1 MLSLHEK
8 KILIALKDS
17 KKDSIE
23 NIAKKTEL
31 DEVAVM
37 RASLWLSSK
46 NMVKIEEKT
55 EKIVEITE
63 EGKNLSRELPEREL
77 LKKIGNGAFLDQLDL
92 KDGIALGWLKK
103 RNWAIIKKID
113 NRNFLEIT
121 EEGKN
126 FFNKKTEDERILEKL
141 QKSNMYIQE
150 IPENILKILRSRKA
164 VNIKEKIRR
173 DIILTEPGMKE
184 IEKGIVLKEE
194 ISQLT
199 PEIIIKQSWK
209 NAEFKKF
216 NIKTDVKDVYPGKKH
231 FVNQALEYVRS
242 IWIEMGFKEMKGPIV
257 DTQFWVFDALFQPQ
271 DHPARDMQDTFFLK
285 YPEEGKLPDKEL
297 VNRVKDMHE
306 NGIMEGWGYKWDE
319 KIAKKLILRT
329 HTTSLSAR
337 TLAKLSKDD
346 IPAKFFSVGKVFRNE
361 TLDWNHLAEFYQTD
375 GIVVDE
381 NANFRQLLGYL
392 KRYLVKMGFKKFRFR
407 PAYFPY
413 TEPSVEA
420 EVFHPQKKQWV
431 ELFGAGI
438 FRPEVVVPLLGED
451 IPVLAWGP
459 GPERIIREYW
469 NIVDLRDLYRNDLKQ
484 LRDLKLFFGG

>member
-113 NRNFLEIT
+113 NRNFLKIT

-126 FFNKKTEDERILEKL
+126 FLNKKTEDERILEKL

>member
-8 KILIALKDS
+8 KVLMALK
-17 KKDSIE
+17 E
-23 NIAKKTEL
+23 NKEESVENTAERAGL

-37 RASLWLSSK
+37 RAALWLSSK
-46 NMVKIEEKT
+46 SLIKIEEKT
-55 EKIVEITE
+55 EKIVKITD
-63 EGKNLSRELPEREL
+63 EGRKLSKKLPEREIL
-77 LKKIGNGAFLDQLDL
+77 RKIEKGIFLDQMHLEN
-92 KDGIALGWLKK
+92 GIALGWLKK
-103 RNWAIIKKID
+103 RNWAGIRRIE

-121 EEGKN
+121 GEGKN
-126 FFNKKTEDERILEKL
+126 FLNKKTEDEKILEKL
-141 QKSNMYIQE
+141 QKGKMSLPE
-150 IPENILKILRSRKA
+150 IPKNVLDILKSRKA
-164 VNIKEKIRR
+164 IVIKEKIKRN
-173 DIILTEPGMKE
+173 IILTDLGIQE
-184 IEKGIVLKEE
+184 IKKGIVLKEE
-194 ISQLT
+194 VSQLT

-216 NIKTDVKDVYPGKKH
+216 NIETDVKDIHPGKKH

-242 IWIEMGFKEMKGPIV
+242 IWIEMGFREMKGPIV

-285 YPEEGKLPDKEL
+285 YPEEGHLPRREL
-297 VNRVKDMHE
+297 VKSVKNMHE
-306 NGIMEGWGYKWDE
+306 NGIMEGWGYKWNED
-319 KIAKKLILRT
+319 IAKKLILRT

-337 TLAKLSKDD
+337 TLAELSKDD
-346 IPAKFFSVGKVFRNE
+346 IPAKFFSIGKVFRNE
-361 TLDWNHLAEFYQTD
+361 TLDWNHLAEFYQAD

-381 NANFRQLLGYL
+381 NASFRQLLGYL
-392 KRYLVKMGFKKFRFR
+392 KRYLVKMGFEKFRFR

-420 EVFHPQKKQWV
+420 EVFHPMKKQWV

-469 NIVDLRDLYRNDLKQ
+469 NIVDLRDLYKNDLKQ
-484 LRDLKLFFGG
+484 LRELKLFFKR

>member
-126 FFNKKTEDERILEKL
+126 FLNKKTEDERILEKL
-141 QKSNMYIQE
+141 QKSNMYIQD

-297 VNRVKDMHE
+297 VNRVKNMHE

>member
-126 FFNKKTEDERILEKL
+126 FLNKKTEDERILEKL

>member
-8 KILIALKDS
+8 KVLIALK
-17 KKDSIE
+17 E
-23 NIAKKTEL
+23 NKEESVENTAKRANL

-37 RASLWLSSK
+37 RAALWLSSK
-46 NMVKIEEKT
+46 NLIKIEEKI
-55 EKIVEITE
+55 ERIVKITDG
-63 EGKNLSRELPEREL
+63 GKKLSTTLPERDV
-77 LKKIGNGAFLDQLDL
+77 LKKIGKGIFLDELHL
-92 KDGIALGWLKK
+92 ESGIALGWLKK
-103 RNWAIIKKID
+103 RDWARIKKIK

-126 FFNKKTEDERILEKL
+126 FLNRKTEDEKILKNLEKDKMNL
-141 QKSNMYIQE
+141 QE
-150 IPENILKILRSRKA
+150 IPKNVLDILKSRKA
-164 VNIKEKIRR
+164 VEIKEKIKRTL
-173 DIILTEPGMKE
+173 ILTDLGIQEL
-184 IEKGIVLKEE
+184 EKGIVLKEE

-199 PEIIIKQSWK
+199 PEIIIKQLWK

-216 NIKTDVKDVYPGKKH
+216 NIKTDVKEIYPGKKH

-257 DTQFWVFDALFQPQ
+257 DTQFWIFDALFQPQ

-285 YPEEGKLPDKEL
+285 YPEENSLPEKEL
-297 VNRVKDMHE
+297 VKSVKNMHE
-306 NGIMEGWGYKWDE
+306 NGIMEGWGYEWDE
-319 KIAKKLILRT
+319 NIAKKLILRT

-337 TLAKLSKDD
+337 TLATLKKED
-346 IPAKFFSVGKVFRNE
+346 IPAKFFSIGKVFRNE

-381 NANFRQLLGYL
+381 NASFRQLFGYL

-420 EVFHPQKKQWV
+420 EVFHPTKKQWV

-469 NIVDLRDLYRNDLKQ
+469 DIVDLRDLYKNDLKQ
-484 LRDLKLFFGG
+484 LRELKLFFER

>member
-126 FFNKKTEDERILEKL
+126 FLNKKTEDERILEKL

-297 VNRVKDMHE
+297 VNRVKNMHE

>member
-8 KILIALKDS
+8 KVLTALK
-17 KKDSIE
+17 E
-23 NIAKKTEL
+23 NKEESVENTAKRANL

-37 RASLWLSSK
+37 RAALWLSSK
-46 NMVKIEEKT
+46 NLIKIKEKIERIA
-55 EKIVEITE
+55 KITDG
-63 EGKNLSRELPEREL
+63 GKKLSTTLPERDV
-77 LKKIGNGAFLDQLDL
+77 LKKSGKGIFLDELHL
-92 KDGIALGWLKK
+92 ENGIALGWLKK
-103 RNWAIIKKID
+103 RNWARIKKME
-113 NRNFLEIT
+113 NKNFLEIT

-126 FFNKKTEDERILEKL
+126 FLNRKTEDEKILKNLEKHAMNL
-141 QKSNMYIQE
+141 QE
-150 IPENILKILRSRKA
+150 IPKNVLDILKSRKA
-164 VNIKEKIRR
+164 VEIKEKIKRTL
-173 DIILTEPGMKE
+173 ILTDLGIQEL
-184 IEKGIVLKEE
+184 EKGIVLKEE

-216 NIKTDVKDVYPGKKH
+216 NIKTDVKEIYPGKKH

-285 YPEEGKLPDKEL
+285 YPEENPLPEKEL
-297 VNRVKDMHE
+297 VKSVKNMHE
-306 NGIMEGWGYKWDE
+306 NGIMEGWGYEWDE
-319 KIAKKLILRT
+319 NIAKKLILRT

-337 TLAKLSKDD
+337 TLAELSKED
-346 IPAKFFSVGKVFRNE
+346 IPSKFFSIGKVFRNE
-361 TLDWNHLAEFYQTD
+361 TLDWNHLAEFYQAD

-420 EVFHPQKKQWV
+420 EVFHPTKKQWV

-469 NIVDLRDLYRNDLKQ
+469 NIVDLRDLYKNDLKQ
-484 LRDLKLFFGG
+484 LRELKLFFGR

>member
-17 KKDSIE
+17 KKDSTE

-126 FFNKKTEDERILEKL
+126 FLNKKTEDERILEKL
-141 QKSNMYIQE
+141 QKSNMYIQD

-297 VNRVKDMHE
+297 VNRVKNMHE

>member
-113 NRNFLEIT
+113 NKNFLEIT

-126 FFNKKTEDERILEKL
+126 FLNKKTEDERILEKL

-173 DIILTEPGMKE
+173 DIILTELGMKE

-297 VNRVKDMHE
+297 VDRVRDMHE
-306 NGIMEGWGYKWDE
+306 NGIIEGWGYKWDE

>member
-126 FFNKKTEDERILEKL
+126 FLNKKTEDERILEKL
-141 QKSNMYIQE
+141 QKSNMYIQD